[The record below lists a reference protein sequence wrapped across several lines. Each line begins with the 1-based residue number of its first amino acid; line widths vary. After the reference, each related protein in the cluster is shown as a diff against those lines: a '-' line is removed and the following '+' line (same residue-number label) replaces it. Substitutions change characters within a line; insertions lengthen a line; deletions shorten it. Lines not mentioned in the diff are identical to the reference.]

1 MQSHYVFL
9 SRFFSISLSPP
20 PSHSPSIYFRFY
32 LSFSNSVFLHLISLS
47 LSLSLSVCLL
57 SLSLSLSV
65 FSLSLSVFVFVALTP
80 CKEGYFGYDSQ
91 VLQIC
96 ELCKSNGNAKI
107 HSSMSTVSNC
117 FSHDLLRHVIHFISL
132 LISHSFLI
140 TFLFCIP

>member
-9 SRFFSISLSPP
+9 SRFFSISLSFP
-20 PSHSPSIYFRFY
+20 PSHSLSIYFRFY
-32 LSFSNSVFLHLISLS
+32 LPFSNYVFLHPI
-47 LSLSLSVCLL
+47 

-65 FSLSLSVFVFVALTP
+65 FSLSLSVFVALTP

-117 FSHDLLRHVIHFISL
+117 SSHDLLRHVIHFISL